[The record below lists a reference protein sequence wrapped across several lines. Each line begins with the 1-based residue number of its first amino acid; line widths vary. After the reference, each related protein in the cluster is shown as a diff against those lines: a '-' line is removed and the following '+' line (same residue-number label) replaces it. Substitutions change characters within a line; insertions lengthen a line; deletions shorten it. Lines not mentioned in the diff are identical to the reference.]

1 MQNNRTVSS
10 IDNKKM
16 NLYFRKAQELLI
28 EDRLLIPSAE
38 NMDGMSLMLHDVYN
52 IIYMKRY
59 LYISV
64 YGMNV

>member
-1 MQNNRTVSS
+1 
-10 IDNKKM
+10 M

-38 NMDGMSLMLHDVYN
+38 NMDGMSLMLHDVYD
-52 IIYMKRY
+52 IIYMKQY

>member
-38 NMDGMSLMLHDVYN
+38 NMDGMSLMLHDVYD
-52 IIYMKRY
+52 IIYMKQY